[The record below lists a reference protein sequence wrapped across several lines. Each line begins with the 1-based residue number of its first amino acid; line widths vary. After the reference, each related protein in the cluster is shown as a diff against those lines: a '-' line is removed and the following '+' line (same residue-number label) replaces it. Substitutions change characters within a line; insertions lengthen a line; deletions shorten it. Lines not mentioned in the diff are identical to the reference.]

1 MQLRPSSSS
10 DKILHVMPDTLAL
23 RREEVYRLLRS
34 DILSCAL
41 QPGQSLHEIDLAG
54 RFGLSKSPIRD
65 ALIQLEGDR
74 LVTVTPRKGYRV
86 APVSLTDAEE
96 LFQFR
101 SMVEEEAVRLVSS
114 SCTPQQLAKLDFFR
128 DLKAWGGKGGFVA
141 YNRAF
146 HVAIANLCPNRRI
159 AAAAQDLIEQFD
171 RLVIISVSKIDN
183 RNIDEL
189 VKEHGAIIEAMQA
202 RQGRRA
208 ARLLGEHVG
217 RARKRVIKSL
227 SLAAIVP

>member
-1 MQLRPSSSS
+1 
-10 DKILHVMPDTLAL
+10 MPNVLAL
-23 RREEVYRLLRS
+23 RREEVYRLLRN

-41 QPGQSLHEIDLAG
+41 FPGQSLHEIDLAE

-65 ALIQLEGDR
+65 ALIRLEGDR

-86 APVSLTDAEE
+86 APVSLADAEE

-101 SMVEEEAVRLVSS
+101 SMVEEAAVRLASTYCS
-114 SCTPQQLAKLDFFR
+114 PRELDQLELFR

-146 HVAIANLCPNRRI
+146 HVALANLSPNRRI

-183 RNIDEL
+183 RNIDGL

-208 ARLLGEHVG
+208 ARLLGEHIA

-227 SLAAIVP
+227 SQAAIMP